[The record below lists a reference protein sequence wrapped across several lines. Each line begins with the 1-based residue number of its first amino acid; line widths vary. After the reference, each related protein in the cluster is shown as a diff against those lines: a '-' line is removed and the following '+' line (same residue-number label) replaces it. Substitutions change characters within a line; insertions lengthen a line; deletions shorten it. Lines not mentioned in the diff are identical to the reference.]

1 MKEHA
6 RKRGPTLL
14 VGWLRAGQNTR
25 AEHLLRERKIGERA
39 AFARPPRTWASTN
52 NLFTSMFAA
61 KTASR
66 LDEKGSNI
74 GVRAKN
80 SRSSSLLA
88 SRRRVAG
95 SASSGAS
102 SSSSH
107 SAACARRCASSAS
120 TSSSRVRGRTPFDAC
135 KRRREEDDDE
145 DEDDDEENEEDE
157 AEDED
162 KSAEGV
168 EGNDSVLAAGAEKDN
183 AEEDEEDADDAA
195 GAPMVVPPRRSVSVS
210 VLASMGTVAWVKDQ
224 RRRSSSSCATDSL
237 A

>member
-1 MKEHA
+1 MVPRSVMPYLSRMICA
-6 RKRGPTLL
+6 CRCDSVFT
-14 VGWLRAGQNTR
+14 V
-25 AEHLLRERKIGERA
+25 AERMA
-39 AFARPPRTWASTN
+39 ATAAAS
-52 NLFTSMFAA
+52 LFTLTAPNPPGAYFDGGENDAEPGNTGDDENEEEEEEEGGTGGDDSLV
-61 KTASR
+61 KTR
-66 LDEKGSNI
+66 GLDDSPTSTKT
-74 GVRAKN
+74 
-80 SRSSSLLA
+80 
-88 SRRRVAG
+88 
-95 SASSGAS
+95 SASM
-102 SSSSH
+102 
-107 SAACARRCASSAS
+107 
-120 TSSSRVRGRTPFDAC
+120 TPLYQD
-135 KRRREEDDDE
+135 EDDDE
-145 DEDDDEENEEDE
+145 DEDEDEENEEDE